1 MKKFFVC
8 FAVLIFFSF
17 SLFAQSEKISLE
29 DKISEISTKL
39 EKEQDNLKKISLYEQ
54 LAVCQ
59 EFAGMYAEASE
70 SYLACSR
77 LVSNQNEKDSYV
89 LKASR
94 SYLSCGDAEKTDE
107 LLTTIASTARTGKNA
122 PLLKLYAAWSWLA
135 KCSTFEET
143 HEPVVILKSYLKMD
157 SMKSVKKEILF
168 TLWYITLEN
177 EYATILQNEF
187 PESLENAMAQGKA
200 DLSPLPFWYFS
211 ARKEVPLKTDKTDV
225 SVSKPQTENQVL
237 EDKSKIESS
246 NKSSS
251 KDEKSTE
258 VVKTQP
264 ENISAKDDKN
274 VSEKQEVFTYQLGFY
289 SSKENAQNLVNRC
302 KEKNISAQIQQVT
315 RPSGNVYFAVIVK
328 STDSEIGTI
337 IKNSGF
343 ECYPIFE

>member
-107 LLTTIASTARTGKNA
+107 LLTTIATTARQGENA
-122 PLLKLYAAWSWLA
+122 PLLKLYAAWSWIS

-211 ARKEVPLKTDKTDV
+211 ARKEVPLK
-225 SVSKPQTENQVL
+225 SNSESKVEVANQ
-237 EDKSKIESS
+237 
-246 NKSSS
+246 
-251 KDEKSTE
+251 EKEVEKQNTE

-264 ENISAKDDKN
+264 EKTSAKDDKN

-289 SSKENAQNLVNRC
+289 SSKTNAQNLVNRC
-302 KEKNISAQIQQVT
+302 KEKNISAKIQEVT

-343 ECYPIFE
+343 ECYPVFE

>member
-1 MKKFFVC
+1 MKKIFVC
-8 FAVLIFFSF
+8 FAVFIFFSF
-17 SLFAQSEKISLE
+17 SLFSQSEKITLE

-39 EKEQDNLKKISLYEQ
+39 EKEQDNLKKIKLYEQ

-77 LVSNQNEKDSYV
+77 LVSTQNEKDSYV

-94 SYLSCGDAEKTDE
+94 CFLSCGDAEKTDE
-107 LLTTIASTARTGKNA
+107 LLTSIASNARTGKNA
-122 PLLKLYAAWSWLA
+122 PLLKLYAAWSWIS
-135 KCSTFEET
+135 KCNTFEET
-143 HEPVVILKSYLKMD
+143 HEPIVILKSYLKMD

-177 EYATILQNEF
+177 EYATILQKEF
-187 PESLENAMAQGKA
+187 PNSLENAMAQGKV

-211 ARKEVPLKTDKTDV
+211 ARKEVPLK
-225 SVSKPQTENQVL
+225 SNSESKVEVANQ
-237 EDKSKIESS
+237 
-246 NKSSS
+246 
-251 KDEKSTE
+251 EKEVEKQNTE

-264 ENISAKDDKN
+264 EKTSAKDDKN
-274 VSEKQEVFTYQLGFY
+274 PSEKQEVFTYQLGFY

-328 STDSEIGTI
+328 STNSEIGTI

>member
-1 MKKFFVC
+1 MKSRFFFFVL
-8 FAVLIFFSF
+8 VLFLFTSISVFS
-17 SLFAQSEKISLE
+17 QTDKITLE
-29 DKISEISTKL
+29 DKITELSGKVKSAQSQT
-39 EKEQDNLKKISLYEQ
+39 EKINLYEQ

-59 EFAGMYAEASE
+59 EFAGLYSEASE
-70 SYLACSR
+70 SYISCSR
-77 LVSNQNEKDSYV
+77 LVSDQETKDSYV

-94 SYLSCGDAEKTDE
+94 CFLSCGDAEKTDE
-107 LLTTIASTARTGKNA
+107 LLTSIASTARTGKNA

-143 HEPVVILKSYLKMD
+143 HEPIVILKSYLKMD

-177 EYATILQNEF
+177 EYASLLQTEF
-187 PESLENAMAQGKA
+187 PNSLENLMAQGKA

-211 ARKEVPLKTDKTDV
+211 ARKEVPLK
-225 SVSKPQTENQVL
+225 
-237 EDKSKIESS
+237 KSSETKIEVA
-246 NKSSS
+246 KQ
-251 KDEKSTE
+251 EKEVENPKPEATKTE
-258 VVKTQP
+258 P
-264 ENISAKDDKN
+264 ENTSAKDDKN
-274 VSEKQEVFTYQLGFY
+274 ATEKQELFTYQLGFY

-328 STDSEIGTI
+328 STDSQIGTI

>member
-1 MKKFFVC
+1 MKSRFFFFVL
-8 FAVLIFFSF
+8 VLFLFTSISVFS
-17 SLFAQSEKISLE
+17 QTDKITLE
-29 DKISEISTKL
+29 DKITELSGKVKSAQSQT
-39 EKEQDNLKKISLYEQ
+39 EKINLYEQ
-54 LAVCQ
+54 LAICQ
-59 EFAGMYAEASE
+59 EFAGLYSEASE
-70 SYLACSR
+70 SYISCSR
-77 LVSNQNEKDSYV
+77 LVSDQETKDSYV

-94 SYLSCGDAEKTDE
+94 CFLSCGDAEKTDE
-107 LLTTIASTARTGKNA
+107 LLTSIASTARTGKNA

-143 HEPVVILKSYLKMD
+143 HEPIVILKSYLKMD

-177 EYATILQNEF
+177 EYASLLQTEF
-187 PESLENAMAQGKA
+187 PNSLENLMAQGKA

-211 ARKEVPLKTDKTDV
+211 ARKEVPLK
-225 SVSKPQTENQVL
+225 
-237 EDKSKIESS
+237 KSSETKIEVA
-246 NKSSS
+246 KQ
-251 KDEKSTE
+251 EKEVENPKPEATKTE
-258 VVKTQP
+258 P
-264 ENISAKDDKN
+264 ENTSAKDDKN
-274 VSEKQEVFTYQLGFY
+274 ATEKQELFTYQLGFY

-328 STDSEIGTI
+328 STDSQIGTI